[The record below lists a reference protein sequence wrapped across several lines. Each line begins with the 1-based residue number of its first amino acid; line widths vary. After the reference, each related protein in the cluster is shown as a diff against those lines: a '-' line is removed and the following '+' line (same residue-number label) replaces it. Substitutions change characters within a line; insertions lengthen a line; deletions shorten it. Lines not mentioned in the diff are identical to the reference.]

1 MSIFRFAGNISEGM
15 RESDERARGR
25 RAKAIEAYDAFV
37 RNNPEATAEELAG
50 RREMAADGSN
60 YLLAALPDDASII
73 KQIGRNEEI
82 REANQQ
88 KRAAEQLER
97 QERENEI
104 VRNRVKEAVRGSL
117 AANRD
122 PSMIDQ
128 SAIISSVSEGLSSQP
143 NLLKSLERLYGT
155 VDQPRVIS
163 SIANPDGSVNQE
175 TALSGLIFGERLA
188 LLEQGKKVF
197 EAFGGVMTP
206 DQIEKNPSI
215 PASIKPY
222 VKAVAAERLAQ
233 QSYSRSMKAA
243 SESRANAA
251 TALAERKQSFVEENT
266 EIQREIASEQQ
277 SYDRAQA
284 ELIGLSEISKGS
296 ESFKETSATSTDAS
310 N

>member
-175 TALSGLIFGERLA
+175 TALSGLISVSLHCWSRV
-188 LLEQGKKVF
+188 KVF
-197 EAFGGVMTP
+197 EAFGGVMTLT
-206 DQIEKNPSI
+206 K
-215 PASIKPY
+215 
-222 VKAVAAERLAQ
+222 
-233 QSYSRSMKAA
+233 
-243 SESRANAA
+243 
-251 TALAERKQSFVEENT
+251 
-266 EIQREIASEQQ
+266 
-277 SYDRAQA
+277 
-284 ELIGLSEISKGS
+284 
-296 ESFKETSATSTDAS
+296 
-310 N
+310 

>member
-82 REANQQ
+82 RVANQQ
-88 KRAAEQLER
+88 EREAKQLER
-97 QERENEI
+97 Q
-104 VRNRVKEAVRGSL
+104 VRQDEVVKAQVKEAVRSAL
-117 AANRD
+117 AGNRD
-122 PSMIDQ
+122 PSTIDH
-128 SAIISSVSEGLSSQP
+128 SAIMSDVRKSLEGQP
-143 NLLKSLERLYGT
+143 NLGGSFARQFGT
-155 VDQPRVIS
+155 IDQPRIVS
-163 SIANPDGSVNQE
+163 SIANPDGSVRQE

-206 DQIEKNPSI
+206 DQIEANASI
-215 PASIKPY
+215 PP
-222 VKAVAAERLAQ
+222 
-233 QSYSRSMKAA
+233 
-243 SESRANAA
+243 
-251 TALAERKQSFVEENT
+251 
-266 EIQREIASEQQ
+266 
-277 SYDRAQA
+277 
-284 ELIGLSEISKGS
+284 
-296 ESFKETSATSTDAS
+296 S
-310 N
+310 NHT